1 MFEKGKDNLT
11 EWINHQYDP
20 GHYTGGRQHYS
31 LDKLGKP
38 DKAGFFLIIMTTIQ
52 LIAILLIIVR
62 VYDDR
67 NIKELVIFFL
77 IAILISSL
85 LYTVGFKLIK
95 QKYTDIEYKFFIYKL
110 KKKFIYTMVIIT
122 LVGVINSTVL
132 TNSEIIYITDADK
145 IDVELDYTQYYV
157 NFDEHSIKLK
167 CNRQQANIIYDAIFN
182 NKLLPLKIEYKYRI
196 YNVEKGFISEVTDS
210 QMIN

>member
-1 MFEKGKDNLT
+1 MFKKEKDNLT

-52 LIAILLIIVR
+52 LVAILLIIFK

-67 NIKELVIFFL
+67 NIKELLIFFL
-77 IAILISSL
+77 LAVLISSL

-95 QKYTDIEYKFFIYKL
+95 QKYTDVEYKIFIYNF
-110 KKKFIYTMVIIT
+110 KKKLIYGIIT
-122 LVGVINSTVL
+122 ILSIWIINTTLL
-132 TNSEIIYITDADK
+132 TNTKIIYISDANK
-145 IDVELDYTQYYV
+145 INVELDYNQYYV
-157 NFDEHSIKLK
+157 NFYEINIRLK
-167 CNRQQANIIYDAIFN
+167 CNRQQKRIIYDAVYN
-182 NKLLPLKIEYKYRI
+182 NELLPLKIEYKYRI

>member
-1 MFEKGKDNLT
+1 MFKKEKDNLT

-52 LIAILLIIVR
+52 LVAILLIIFK

-67 NIKELVIFFL
+67 NIKELLIFFL
-77 IAILISSL
+77 LAVLMSSL

-95 QKYTDIEYKFFIYKL
+95 QKYTDVEYKIFIYNF
-110 KKKFIYTMVIIT
+110 KKKLIYGIIT
-122 LVGVINSTVL
+122 ILSIWIINTTLL
-132 TNSEIIYITDADK
+132 TNTKIIYISDANK
-145 IDVELDYTQYYV
+145 INVELDYNQYYV
-157 NFDEHSIKLK
+157 NFDEINIRLK
-167 CNRQQANIIYDAIFN
+167 CNRQQKRIIYDAMYN
-182 NKLLPLKIEYKYRI
+182 NELLPLKIEYKYRI